1 MNKKDVKAHASTV
14 ADSIVK
20 KGKVKPEKL
29 EVNFLGIEKNEKG
42 NFHSILLEVDIVVAG
57 DGGKLNTLKN
67 IQLPLNYMEDIVI
80 DAVEK
85 AKAEA
90 KAIAEKAKADKEAEK
105 NKKEEGKKAF
115 NDAQPKIDAKPVVGT
130 KTVPTPEQK

>member
-1 MNKKDVKAHASTV
+1 MNKKDVKAQASAV

-20 KGKVKPEKL
+20 KGKAKPEKM

-42 NFHSILLEVDIVVAG
+42 NFHSILLEVDLVVAG
-57 DGGKLNTLKN
+57 EGGKLNTLKN

-85 AKAEA
+85 AKADA

-115 NDAQPKIDAKPVVGT
+115 ADAQPKADAKPVVGT
-130 KTVPTPEQK
+130 KTVPIPEQK

>member
-1 MNKKDVKAHASTV
+1 MNKKDVKAQASAV
-14 ADSIVK
+14 VDSIVK
-20 KGKVKPEKL
+20 KGKVKPEKM
-29 EVNFLGIEKNEKG
+29 EINFLGIEKNEKG
-42 NFHSILLEVDIVVAG
+42 NFHSILLEVDLVVAG
-57 DGGKLNTLKN
+57 EGGKLNTLKN

-115 NDAQPKIDAKPVVGT
+115 ADAQSKIDAKPIIGT
-130 KTVPTPEQK
+130 KTVLTLEQK